1 MKKKDLVGILV
12 LMVGVLVGLLL
23 VQQSQEYREKA
34 SEAEVRMVL
43 ICHKTGLSGRGWVEM
58 EVAESEL
65 KDYLDAG
72 DIIGEC
78 TDLPLTN

>member
-34 SEAEVRMVL
+34 RGVEERMVL
-43 ICHKTGLSGRGWVEM
+43 ICHQTGSSREPWVEM

-78 TDLPLTN
+78 ADLPTN

>member
-12 LMVGVLVGLLL
+12 LMVGVFVGLLL

-34 SEAEVRMVL
+34 NEVEERMVL
-43 ICHKTGLSGRGWVEM
+43 ICHKTGLSERGWVEM

-72 DIIGEC
+72 DIVGEC
-78 TDLPLTN
+78 ADLPTN

>member
-1 MKKKDLVGILV
+1 MKKKDLVGILI
-12 LMVGVLVGLLL
+12 LMIGVLVGLLL

-34 SEAEVRMVL
+34 SENEERMVM
-43 ICHKTGLSGRGWVEM
+43 ICHKTDLSGRPWVEM

-78 TDLPLTN
+78 MNLPAN

>member
-12 LMVGVLVGLLL
+12 LMVGVLVGVLL

-34 SEAEVRMVL
+34 SEVEERMVL
-43 ICHKTGLSGRGWVEM
+43 ICHKTDSLREPWVEM

-78 TDLPLTN
+78 TDLPTN

>member
-1 MKKKDLVGILV
+1 MGILV

-34 SEAEVRMVL
+34 SGVEERMVT
-43 ICHKTGLSGRGWVEM
+43 ICHKTGLPERPWVEM
-58 EVAESEL
+58 EVVESEL
-65 KDYLDAG
+65 KDFLDAG

-78 TDLPLTN
+78 TDLPAN